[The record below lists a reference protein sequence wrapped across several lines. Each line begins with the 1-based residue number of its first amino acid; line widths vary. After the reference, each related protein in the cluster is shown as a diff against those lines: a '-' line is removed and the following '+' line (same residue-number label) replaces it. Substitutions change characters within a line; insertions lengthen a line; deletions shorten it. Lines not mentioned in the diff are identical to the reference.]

1 MAGQLHRIIK
11 CMGYFTSGAP
21 KMGKLDSLAFGRFY
35 LYSLVYFSRQTFD
48 SITLWHIPTA
58 CIIRASLLVP
68 TAGLNFYPY
77 FCMAGGTFGLARR
90 IIEIIIWDVH
100 LVVPNQGGVA
110 LLPVAK
116 AMVPAAHQGV
126 MP

>member
-1 MAGQLHRIIK
+1 
-11 CMGYFTSGAP
+11 
-21 KMGKLDSLAFGRFY
+21 
-35 LYSLVYFSRQTFD
+35 
-48 SITLWHIPTA
+48 
-58 CIIRASLLVP
+58 
-68 TAGLNFYPY
+68 
-77 FCMAGGTFGLARR
+77 MAGGTFGLARR